1 MLLVDTCQAASMAH
15 QLGASPPVV
24 WLASS
29 KLGQNSFSYVTD
41 PALGVALSDRFS
53 FHLYRYVM
61 WQHQHQGNGQ
71 HAGGETG
78 SGSSPSVGGVVGSL
92 GRRLLNSD
100 LQLGSHGHDEDAAR
114 LPLLR
119 YFAQAPPRLRAV
131 APLGAGVGAGVGAG
145 AGGVHEWEHAE
156 AAAFWGGLPPRVA
169 DEAASEGIA
178 LPLEAGSLV
187 LGALALVGGLGVRRL
202 RRSEVP
208 MS

>member
-1 MLLVDTCQAASMAH
+1 MAGARRCKEVMLLVDTCQAASMAH
-15 QLGASPPVV
+15 QLGATPPVV

-53 FHLYRYVM
+53 FHLYRYIM

-100 LQLGSHGHDEDAAR
+100 LQLGSHGHDAVSYTHLT
-114 LPLLR
+114 LPTK
-119 YFAQAPPRLRAV
+119 A
-131 APLGAGVGAGVGAG
+131 
-145 AGGVHEWEHAE
+145 
-156 AAAFWGGLPPRVA
+156 
-169 DEAASEGIA
+169 
-178 LPLEAGSLV
+178 
-187 LGALALVGGLGVRRL
+187 
-202 RRSEVP
+202 
-208 MS
+208 